1 MLEGHGDDLH
11 LFEGKVRH
19 NFSTNIVSGVDHSG
33 LIACLSKQMGTIG
46 SYPEPWPASLEAAI
60 AKDLGVGAENVVVT
74 NGATDALY
82 RIAHILE
89 EGKSCITRPSF
100 REYQDA
106 AQRFN
111 HDITFVD
118 TPFEVGQKADAVWLC
133 NPNNPTGRIWE
144 KKRLLELAG
153 CKDMKGALVIIDQAY
168 ADYTTAEVVS
178 AKEAVEAGNIVL
190 LSSLTKRFSVPGLR
204 IGYIVAGAELASRI
218 RGYGIPWA
226 VNSIAIAAGHYL
238 LQHKSD
244 YCIDAEGLNSEAQR
258 ISAAFRCEGIDVAPT
273 DCNFILCKLP
283 YGEASSLKE
292 FLVVNHGILIRDA
305 SNFEGLDEKYFRV
318 AAQRPD
324 ENDELI
330 KGVKVWLNIT
340 RR

>member
-11 LFEGKVRH
+11 LYEGKVKY

-33 LIACLSKQMGTIG
+33 LLACLSNHMDTIG

-89 EGKSCITRPSF
+89 GGKSCITRPSF

-106 AQRFN
+106 ARRFN
-111 HDITFVD
+111 HDIMFVD
-118 TPFEVGQKADAVWLC
+118 SPFEVRPETDAVWLC

-153 CKDMKGALVIIDQAY
+153 SYDMKGGIMVIDQAY
-168 ADYTTAEVVS
+168 ADYTTEEVVMPQD
-178 AKEAVEAGNIVL
+178 AVEAGNIIL

-204 IGYIVAGAELASRI
+204 IGYTVAGAELAARI
-218 RGYGIPWA
+218 RDYGIPWA

-238 LQHKSD
+238 LRHKCD
-244 YCIDAEGLNSEAQR
+244 YCIDAGGLNNEAKR
-258 ISAAFRCEGIDVAPT
+258 IASAFRSYGVEVEPS

-292 FLVVNHGILIRDA
+292 FLVLKYGILIRDA

-318 AAQRPD
+318 AAQRPED
-324 ENDELI
+324 NDELI
-330 KGVKVWLNIT
+330 KGVEEWLNIT